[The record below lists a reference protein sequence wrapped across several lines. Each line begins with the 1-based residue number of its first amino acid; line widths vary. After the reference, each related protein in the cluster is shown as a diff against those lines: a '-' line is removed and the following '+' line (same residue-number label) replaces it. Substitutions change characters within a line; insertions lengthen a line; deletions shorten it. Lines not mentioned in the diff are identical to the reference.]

1 MVRTAALLFGLVAG
15 LFALVVPIGVDSD
28 LLTPFLKIWATTPGQ
43 RMLGTVAWYAPA
55 ALAMLG
61 GLLAVLTPGFAALL
75 LLAAAATWFGI
86 GLSDP
91 QFLDYQL
98 LVPAGFSLAAAALS
112 LIAGELAIRQV
123 RASRRE
129 KKAPAAAAST
139 PSAGRPEPESATV
152 EAERETAFRMD
163 PRLVPR
169 EEAPPRP
176 TREIP
181 LTLDD
186 VIPREAVPEPPK
198 RKPETIWPEAP
209 SKRSV
214 FERPV
219 EAVRR
224 SPIFERERE
233 AERPRPEPDAPRPGA
248 SRVNRLVLGLA
259 AFNGLVVVVLGLAVA
274 YLLIDSRQPTGPVAA
289 QVTDATPT
297 PAETPA
303 ETPATPEVVEQRLT
317 PNLLPALP
325 QPAAVAAPA
334 ADAAA
339 VVEAPAPVAQPEA
352 VQPTEVADAQ
362 PAVSVAGL
370 ADPHAYCRSVGTIDY
385 VDRRYEGPRFTSDI
399 AEALRVPLR
408 SAPDRVSWRCVEGVV
423 YACASFDWP
432 VCSMTPTADEML
444 EYCRRN
450 PTVGRLLA
458 PNGTWSCDAGKP
470 KLPEGASWPVDERGF
485 FPPAWIPVFPPE
497 VPTAG

>member
-1 MVRTAALLFGLVAG
+1 MRTAALLFGLVAG

-75 LLAAAATWFGI
+75 LLAAAAIWFGI

-98 LVPAGFSLAAAALS
+98 LVPAGFALAAAVLS
-112 LIAGELAIRQV
+112 FVAGELAVRQV
-123 RASRRE
+123 RAARRE
-129 KKAPAAAAST
+129 KKPPVATAT
-139 PSAGRPEPESATV
+139 PSRPEPESATV
-152 EAERETAFRMD
+152 EADRETAFRMD

-176 TREIP
+176 AREIP

-186 VIPREAVPEPPK
+186 VIPREAPPEPPK
-198 RKPETIWPEAP
+198 RKPETIWPETP
-209 SKRSV
+209 VKRSV
-214 FERPV
+214 FDRPI
-219 EAVRR
+219 EAARR
-224 SPIFERERE
+224 SPILERET
-233 AERPRPEPDAPRPGA
+233 ERPRVEPDTPRPVVAPG
-248 SRVNRLVLGLA
+248 RVNRLVLALA
-259 AFNGLVVVVLGLAVA
+259 AFNGVVVVALGLAVA
-274 YLLIDSRQPTGPVAA
+274 FLLIDSRQSPSTVATPVAEAAPAPAAPVTPA
-289 QVTDATPT
+289 QT

-303 ETPATPEVVEQRLT
+303 VPEEADQRLT
-317 PNLLPALP
+317 PNLLPAL
-325 QPAAVAAPA
+325 QPAAVLAPA

-339 VVEAPAPVAQPEA
+339 VTE
-352 VQPTEVADAQ
+352 QPTEAADEQ
-362 PAVSVAGL
+362 PAVSLTGL
-370 ADPHAYCRSVGTIDY
+370 SDPHAYCDAVRTIDY

-408 SAPDRVSWRCVEGVV
+408 SAPDRVSWRCVDGVV

-432 VCSMTPTADEML
+432 VCAMTPTAEEML

-450 PTVGRLLA
+450 PAVGRLLA
-458 PNGTWSCDAGKP
+458 PNGTWSCEAGKP
-470 KLPEGASWPVDERGF
+470 KLPDGASWPVDERGF

-497 VPTAG
+497 TPPTG